1 MFKKILFVFVLAA
14 AILAFAGYSVPT
26 ASACSTSV
34 PDDCRPIFGPNFD
47 AIQSVNPPL
56 PSPLANSPDKSTEI
70 GPLQDQ
76 QTAPSQP
83 APLITPP
90 CSAAAPGC

>member
-14 AILAFAGYSVPT
+14 AVLAFAGYSVPT

-34 PDDCRPIFGPNFD
+34 VDDCRPIFGQNFD
-47 AIQSVNPPL
+47 AIQTVNPPL
-56 PSPLANSPDKSTEI
+56 PSPLANSTDKSTET

-76 QTAPSQP
+76 QTAPAT
-83 APLITPP
+83 APIITTTVD
-90 CSAAAPGC
+90 STDE